1 MVSFFF
7 CLRIMKKIIYF
18 ISEDWVFLNHRFDL
32 AKEIILS
39 GFKLSLITK
48 VSNYKK
54 EIEEKKINVI
64 NLKTERGSLNI
75 RKSLKDI
82 YKIFKIYKKLK
93 PDIVHHFGIRQI
105 VHGNIA
111 ARLAGIKKSYNSITG
126 LGSVFISGNIILKFF
141 ILTVLKISL
150 LFKKSYILVQNKHDF
165 DFVKKKLP
173 NKNNILLPASGV
185 DTNKFVQTK
194 EPKGNVIFLFAS
206 RIIKDKGIIE
216 LIEATKQ
223 LKSQKKKFELYI
235 AGSPDF
241 QNKSTISHVQLKTW
255 ESLGYIR
262 YLGLV
267 KDMKQLYKKVHVGIL
282 PSYREGLP
290 KSLLEAASSGKP
302 IITTDVPGCNE
313 IVKNEFN
320 GLIVP
325 PKDSNELMKAMK
337 KLILNKKLRISMGK
351 KGRELIKKN
360 FSNSKATKD
369 IVNLYQNNS

>member
-32 AKEIILS
+32 AKKIISS

-111 ARLAGIKKSYNSITG
+111 ARLAGIKNSYNSITG

-150 LFKKSYILVQNKHDF
+150 LFKKSYILVQNKQDLN
-165 DFVKKKLP
+165 FVKKKLP

-185 DTNKFVQTK
+185 DTNKFLQTK

-206 RIIKDKGIIE
+206 RIIKDKGIME

-267 KDMKQLYKKVHVGIL
+267 KDMEQLYKKVHVGIL

-369 IVNLYQNNS
+369 LINLYQNNS

>member
-32 AKEIILS
+32 AKKIISS

-54 EIEEKKINVI
+54 EIEEEKINVI

-150 LFKKSYILVQNKHDF
+150 LFKKSYILVQNKYDF

-185 DTNKFVQTK
+185 DTNKFLQTK

-267 KDMKQLYKKVHVGIL
+267 KDMEQLYKKVHVGIL

-325 PKDSNELMKAMK
+325 PKNSNELMKAMK

-369 IVNLYQNNS
+369 IINLYQNNS

>member
-1 MVSFFF
+1 MISFFF

-32 AKEIILS
+32 AKKIISS

-54 EIEEKKINVI
+54 KIEEKKINVI

-82 YKIFKIYKKLK
+82 YKIVKIYKKLK

-150 LFKKSYILVQNKHDF
+150 LFKKSYILVQNKQDL

-185 DTNKFVQTK
+185 DTNKFLQTK
-194 EPKGNVIFLFAS
+194 EPRGNVIFLFAS

-223 LKSQKKKFELYI
+223 LKSQKNKFELYI

-255 ESLGYIR
+255 ESLGYIK

-267 KDMKQLYKKVHVGIL
+267 NDMEQLYKKVHVGIL

-360 FSNSKATKD
+360 FSNSKTTKSL
-369 IVNLYQNNS
+369 INLYQNNS

>member
-32 AKEIILS
+32 AKKIISS

-150 LFKKSYILVQNKHDF
+150 LFKKSYILVQNKYDF

-185 DTNKFVQTK
+185 DTNKFLQTK

-267 KDMKQLYKKVHVGIL
+267 KDMEQLYKKVHVGIL

-360 FSNSKATKD
+360 FSNSKASKD
-369 IVNLYQNNS
+369 IVTLYQNNS

>member
-32 AKEIILS
+32 AKKIISS

-75 RKSLKDI
+75 RKSFKDI

-185 DTNKFVQTK
+185 DTNKFLQTK

-369 IVNLYQNNS
+369 IINLYQNNS

>member
-32 AKEIILS
+32 AKKIISS

-111 ARLAGIKKSYNSITG
+111 ARLAGIKNSYNSITG

-185 DTNKFVQTK
+185 DTNKFLQTK
-194 EPKGNVIFLFAS
+194 EQKGNIIFLFAS

-267 KDMKQLYKKVHVGIL
+267 KDMEQLYKKVHVGIL

-369 IVNLYQNNS
+369 LINLYLNNS

>member
-32 AKEIILS
+32 AKKIISS

-54 EIEEKKINVI
+54 EIEEEKINVI

-185 DTNKFVQTK
+185 DTNKFLQTK

-267 KDMKQLYKKVHVGIL
+267 KDMEQLYKKVHVGIL

-360 FSNSKATKD
+360 FSNSKAAKD

>member
-1 MVSFFF
+1 MISFFF

-32 AKEIILS
+32 AKKIISS

-54 EIEEKKINVI
+54 KIEEKKINVI

-82 YKIFKIYKKLK
+82 YKIVKIYKKLK

-150 LFKKSYILVQNKHDF
+150 LFKKSYILVQNKQDLN
-165 DFVKKKLP
+165 FVKKKLP

-185 DTNKFVQTK
+185 DTNKFLQTK
-194 EPKGNVIFLFAS
+194 EPRGNVIFLFAS

-223 LKSQKKKFELYI
+223 LKSQKNKFELYI

-255 ESLGYIR
+255 ESLGYIK

-267 KDMKQLYKKVHVGIL
+267 NDMEQLYKKVHVGIL

-369 IVNLYQNNS
+369 LINLYQNNS

>member
-32 AKEIILS
+32 AKKIISS

-75 RKSLKDI
+75 RKSFKDI

-185 DTNKFVQTK
+185 DTNKFLQTK

-255 ESLGYIR
+255 ESLGYIK

-267 KDMKQLYKKVHVGIL
+267 KDMEQLYKKVHVGIL

-369 IVNLYQNNS
+369 IINLYQNNS

>member
-32 AKEIILS
+32 AKKIISS

-150 LFKKSYILVQNKHDF
+150 LFKKSYILVQNKYDF

-185 DTNKFVQTK
+185 DTNKFLQTK

-255 ESLGYIR
+255 ESLGYIK

-267 KDMKQLYKKVHVGIL
+267 KDMEQLYKKVHVGIL

-369 IVNLYQNNS
+369 IINLYQNNS

>member
-32 AKEIILS
+32 AKKIISS

-54 EIEEKKINVI
+54 EIEEEKINVI

-75 RKSLKDI
+75 RKSFKDI

-111 ARLAGIKKSYNSITG
+111 ARLAGIKNSYNSITG

-150 LFKKSYILVQNKHDF
+150 LFKKSYILVQNKYDF

-185 DTNKFVQTK
+185 DTNKFLQTK

-267 KDMKQLYKKVHVGIL
+267 KDMEQLYKKVHVGIL

-369 IVNLYQNNS
+369 IINLYQNNS

>member
-32 AKEIILS
+32 AKKIISS

-54 EIEEKKINVI
+54 EIEEEKINVI

-185 DTNKFVQTK
+185 DTNKFLQTK

-267 KDMKQLYKKVHVGIL
+267 KDMEQLYKKVHVGIL

>member
-32 AKEIILS
+32 AKKIISS

-54 EIEEKKINVI
+54 EIEEEKINVI

-75 RKSLKDI
+75 RKSFKDI

-150 LFKKSYILVQNKHDF
+150 LFKKSYILVQNKYDF

-185 DTNKFVQTK
+185 DTNKFLQTK

-360 FSNSKATKD
+360 FSNSKASKD
-369 IVNLYQNNS
+369 IVTLYQNNS

>member
-32 AKEIILS
+32 AKKIISS

-150 LFKKSYILVQNKHDF
+150 LFKKSYILVQNKYDL
-165 DFVKKKLP
+165 DFVK
-173 NKNNILLPASGV
+173 I
-185 DTNKFVQTK
+185 T
-194 EPKGNVIFLFAS
+194 FL
-206 RIIKDKGIIE
+206 
-216 LIEATKQ
+216 
-223 LKSQKKKFELYI
+223 
-235 AGSPDF
+235 
-241 QNKSTISHVQLKTW
+241 
-255 ESLGYIR
+255 
-262 YLGLV
+262 
-267 KDMKQLYKKVHVGIL
+267 HVG
-282 PSYREGLP
+282 YRELSYAVSIKFLP
-290 KSLLEAASSGKP
+290 RAVCP
-302 IITTDVPGCNE
+302 ILSNQY
-313 IVKNEFN
+313 
-320 GLIVP
+320 LIGQLT
-325 PKDSNELMKAMK
+325 N
-337 KLILNKKLRISMGK
+337 
-351 KGRELIKKN
+351 
-360 FSNSKATKD
+360 
-369 IVNLYQNNS
+369 

>member
-32 AKEIILS
+32 AKKIISS

-75 RKSLKDI
+75 RKSFKDI

-185 DTNKFVQTK
+185 DTNKFLQTK

-360 FSNSKATKD
+360 FSNSKAAKD